1 MGELGIAFLSSH
13 FPVHAFAFLHIF
25 RRPYGILRITLRIM
39 KRTHIILLVFIA
51 LSIGLLVSFMGNLS
65 TYETIA
71 SARQKEGKNVTIIAK
86 LDNRLPMEYN
96 PVKDP
101 NYLSFRIV
109 DTLGNQA
116 RVVYH
121 YGKPY
126 DMEKAERIV
135 LKGKM
140 KGDVFEISQKDG
152 ILIKCPSKYKD
163 DPENSNKNLS
173 KTE

>member
-1 MGELGIAFLSSH
+1 
-13 FPVHAFAFLHIF
+13 
-25 RRPYGILRITLRIM
+25 M
-39 KRTHIILLVFIA
+39 KRTHIILLAFIA

-71 SARQKEGKNVTIIAK
+71 SARQNEGKTVTIIAK
-86 LDNRLPMEYN
+86 LDNSLPMEYN

-101 NYLSFRIV
+101 NYLSFYIL
-109 DTLGNQA
+109 DTLGGKA
-116 RVVYH
+116 KVVYH

-126 DMEKAERIV
+126 DMEKAERLV

-140 KGDVFEISQKDG
+140 SGDIFEITQKDG

-163 DPENSNKNLS
+163 DPESAKKDLN
-173 KTE
+173 

>member
-1 MGELGIAFLSSH
+1 
-13 FPVHAFAFLHIF
+13 
-25 RRPYGILRITLRIM
+25 M
-39 KRTHIILLVFIA
+39 KRTQIILLVFIA

-71 SARQKEGKNVTIIAK
+71 SAKQNEGKTVTIIAK
-86 LDNRLPMEYN
+86 LDNSLPMEYN

-101 NYLSFRIV
+101 NYLSFYIL
-109 DTLGNQA
+109 DTLGGKA
-116 RVVYH
+116 KVVYH

-140 KGDVFEISQKDG
+140 SGDIFEITQKDG

-163 DPENSNKNLS
+163 DPESAKKDLN
-173 KTE
+173 